1 MQIAIAKAQYIE
13 DMPNLVEDL
22 QNLYIEIPS
31 DNNSVEIWQDWA
43 NNLLDLML
51 KRFDIG
57 HRVILEDEDKEA
69 LENYIYGNNLLLKC
83 MLGENVSTPSLR
95 DAIFDHLLLPESKV
109 PQNLY
114 A

>member
-1 MQIAIAKAQYIE
+1 
-13 DMPNLVEDL
+13 
-22 QNLYIEIPS
+22 
-31 DNNSVEIWQDWA
+31 
-43 NNLLDLML
+43 ML

-57 HRVILEDEDKEA
+57 HRVILEDEDKTA
-69 LENYIYGNNLLLKC
+69 LEDYIYGNNLLLKC

-95 DAIFDHLLLPESKV
+95 DAIFDHLLLPESKT